1 MRDMDPRSTPTL
13 MEIHMTTYKP
23 TGEKPDEFNLY
34 LQGRMSELGLDPKT
48 IAANTG
54 IALPTVLTHLNLPG
68 KPIKPQ
74 SIQKFAAGRKCR
86 LKAHPRRFS
95 PFEINLSG

>member
-1 MRDMDPRSTPTL
+1 MRDMNPRSACRRTPTL

-34 LQGRMSELGLDPKT
+34 LQERMAALGLDPKT

-54 IALPTVLTHLNLPG
+54 IALRSEERRVG
-68 KPIKPQ
+68 KEC
-74 SIQKFAAGRKCR
+74 FRLCR
-86 LKAHPRRFS
+86 SRWS
-95 PFEINLSG
+95 PYH